1 MKAIEESDDA
11 DVEDDNVRDKIDANF
26 AGLLEKDDKCRMD
39 KIAVNNN
46 VGTLTAQD
54 YGDYNDDYSL
64 F

>member
-1 MKAIEESDDA
+1 
-11 DVEDDNVRDKIDANF
+11 VRDKIDASF
-26 AGLLEKDDKCRMD
+26 ADLLEKDDKCRMD